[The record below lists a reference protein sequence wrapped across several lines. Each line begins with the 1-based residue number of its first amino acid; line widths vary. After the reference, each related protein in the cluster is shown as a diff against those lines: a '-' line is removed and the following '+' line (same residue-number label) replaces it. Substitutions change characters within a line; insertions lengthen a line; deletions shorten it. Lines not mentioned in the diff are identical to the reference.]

1 MSLQS
6 TWTLTFNFAIFIVLQ
21 LSSFHREKTCATA
34 RIFFLLVLSGILRS
48 AETKQRPMDSSRCY
62 ALSDVGPLSSL
73 SSLQT
78 LDLSGCESLSDVRP
92 LSSLHSLHRL
102 ALND

>member
-1 MSLQS
+1 MCHGSR
-6 TWTLTFNFAIFIVLQ
+6 FFFF
-21 LSSFHREKTCATA
+21 LSSVGHFAVGGDEATS
-34 RIFFLLVLSGILRS
+34 L
-48 AETKQRPMDSSRCY
+48 DSSRCY